1 MSNGIGKNPLNDIS
15 EVYLKMRESY
25 KIEPPKERLKT
36 DRNMFNI
43 PKDEQEAARERIKA
57 KTAAK
62 RAKMKEA
69 LDPVGKE
76 DGDVNNDGKKDST
89 DSYLLK
95 RRKAIAKAMKTRK
108 EELET
113 TDIEITEEMLAS
125 NAAHY
130 FYEEGINEEGVE
142 IFIEELGL
150 EEFVSFVEDLS
161 ADLLT
166 EARAARRARKGAKS
180 YDQVKAEI
188 DAKEAAK
195 KKASPA
201 KVQSATAT
209 AKKQQPKKRGALD
222 SIARTVLKGMDRHK
236 AAMARAKSDIQT
248 TKKIA
253 SKVGKGARE
262 FGKGFAS
269 GVKTAGKTA
278 TVAKKAMEEYSDWR
292 SDLVEADLIEVMDED
307 EAEKPIKEKKVN
319 NRVKINP
326 KLGEAIDEIGGTLIE
341 AVEDDEFDA
350 IIESVYDELIE
361 EGYSEEDVEDAIEF
375 ALTVP
380 LNEVSDSYYDSAVKS
395 SRAAAAKIKRDEM
408 MKRAKGRLRFMKR
421 KAGEVA
427 GNLKKRAATAAV
439 NVAFAGDAAKEK
451 VKSAAATVKKRVT
464 DAPKVAKSSIKDR
477 IKKGALAVAKRMSE
491 ETVDEKF
498 GMAADPSKPQSPRPT
513 KMPKSRER
521 NIGKHDD
528 YKDNPNRDFGV
539 RPEKGQKLR
548 SRASAVVQSQRRT
561 DKEVGVRE
569 QSELDEGKK
578 KMPYVKMFR
587 KAGNLGRDGSP
598 EAMERSKKITG
609 VMNKNAARVAAHRER
624 DDAAKDAKAARKAKM
639 KEELSVDDQMK
650 ISQAYNRMS
659 PEEKKAA
666 NKKAMGNVKK
676 VAAKIDTRTDAQK
689 MTDAVGKPRMG
700 SSD

>member
-1 MSNGIGKNPLNDIS
+1 
-15 EVYLKMRESY
+15 
-25 KIEPPKERLKT
+25 
-36 DRNMFNI
+36 
-43 PKDEQEAARERIKA
+43 
-57 KTAAK
+57 
-62 RAKMKEA
+62 
-69 LDPVGKE
+69 
-76 DGDVNNDGKKDST
+76 
-89 DSYLLK
+89 
-95 RRKAIAKAMKTRK
+95 
-108 EELET
+108 
-113 TDIEITEEMLAS
+113 
-125 NAAHY
+125 
-130 FYEEGINEEGVE
+130 
-142 IFIEELGL
+142 
-150 EEFVSFVEDLS
+150 
-161 ADLLT
+161 
-166 EARAARRARKGAKS
+166 
-180 YDQVKAEI
+180 
-188 DAKEAAK
+188 
-195 KKASPA
+195 
-201 KVQSATAT
+201 
-209 AKKQQPKKRGALD
+209 
-222 SIARTVLKGMDRHK
+222 
-236 AAMARAKSDIQT
+236 
-248 TKKIA
+248 
-253 SKVGKGARE
+253 
-262 FGKGFAS
+262 
-269 GVKTAGKTA
+269 
-278 TVAKKAMEEYSDWR
+278 
-292 SDLVEADLIEVMDED
+292 
-307 EAEKPIKEKKVN
+307 
-319 NRVKINP
+319 
-326 KLGEAIDEIGGTLIE
+326 
-341 AVEDDEFDA
+341 
-350 IIESVYDELIE
+350 
-361 EGYSEEDVEDAIEF
+361 
-375 ALTVP
+375 
-380 LNEVSDSYYDSAVKS
+380 
-395 SRAAAAKIKRDEM
+395 M

-427 GNLKKRAATAAV
+427 GNLKKKAATAAV

-451 VKSAAATVKKRVT
+451 VKSTAATVKKRVT
-464 DAPKVAKSSIKDR
+464 DAPKVAKRSLKDR

-491 ETVDEKF
+491 ETVEEKF

-569 QSELDEGKK
+569 QSELDEAKK

-676 VAAKIDTRTDAQK
+676 VAAKVDTRTDAQK

>member
-113 TDIEITEEMLAS
+113 TEIEITEEMVAS

-278 TVAKKAMEEYSDWR
+278 KVAKKAMEEYSDWR

-307 EAEKPIKEKKVN
+307 DAEKPIKEKKVN

-375 ALTVP
+375 ALTEP

-395 SRAAAAKIKRDEM
+395 SKKAAAKIKRDEM

-427 GNLKKRAATAAV
+427 GNLKKKAATAAV

-451 VKSAAATVKKRVT
+451 VKSTAATVKKRVT
-464 DAPKVAKSSIKDR
+464 DAPKVAKRSLKDR

-491 ETVDEKF
+491 ETVEEKF

-569 QSELDEGKK
+569 QDEMFEAKVDAGKTEK
-578 KMPYVKMFR
+578 EKREVSCLLYTSPSP
-587 KAGNLGRDGSP
+587 RDRG
-598 EAMERSKKITG
+598 
-609 VMNKNAARVAAHRER
+609 
-624 DDAAKDAKAARKAKM
+624 
-639 KEELSVDDQMK
+639 
-650 ISQAYNRMS
+650 
-659 PEEKKAA
+659 
-666 NKKAMGNVKK
+666 
-676 VAAKIDTRTDAQK
+676 
-689 MTDAVGKPRMG
+689 
-700 SSD
+700 

>member
-15 EVYLKMRESY
+15 KVYLEMRESY

-43 PKDEQEAARERIKA
+43 PKSEQDAAKERIKA

-76 DGDVNNDGKKDST
+76 DGDINNDGKKDKT
-89 DSYLLK
+89 DKYLMN
-95 RRKAIAKAMKTRK
+95 RRKKIGKAIAAN
-108 EELET
+108 EAV
-113 TDIEITEEMLAS
+113 EITEEMVAS

-161 ADLLT
+161 ADLLA
-166 EARAARRARKGAKS
+166 EERAARRARKGAKS
-180 YDQVKAEI
+180 YAQVKAEI

-209 AKKQQPKKRGALD
+209 AKTKQPKKRGALD

-253 SKVGKGARE
+253 SKVSKGARE

-278 TVAKKAMEEYSDWR
+278 KVAKKAMEEYSDWR
-292 SDLVEADLIEVMDED
+292 ADLQEQGLIEVVDET
-307 EAEKPIKEKKVN
+307 EADKPIKEKKVN
-319 NRVKINP
+319 NKVKINP
-326 KLGEAIDEIGGTLIE
+326 KLGEAIEEIGGTLIE
-341 AVEDDEFDA
+341 EIEDHEFDE
-350 IIESVYDELIE
+350 IVQSVYDELIE

-375 ALTVP
+375 ALTEQ

-395 SRAAAAKIKRDEM
+395 SKKAAAKIKRAEM

-427 GNLKKRAATAAV
+427 NKLKGKVAGAAVAATMAPGIAKDQARRTGRAV
-439 NVAFAGDAAKEK
+439 KQAVTSAPGKAKK
-451 VKSAAATVKKRVT
+451 
-464 DAPKVAKSSIKDR
+464 SIKDR
-477 IKKGALAVAKRMSE
+477 IKQGALAVAKRMSE
-491 ETVDEKF
+491 ENIEELYKGKHGQTEKEYADSRSQGGKMVSGDSKMSGAEYTHGRRVKVANP
-498 GMAADPSKPQSPRPT
+498 GMQPDVGGKT
-513 KMPKSRER
+513 KPKSQ
-521 NIGKHDD
+521 GKMD
-528 YKDNPNRDFGV
+528 RGT
-539 RPEKGQKLR
+539 
-548 SRASAVVQSQRRT
+548 RADLAYRKANLKQNNE
-561 DKEVGVRE
+561 EVE
-569 QSELDEGKK
+569 IDEAKK
-578 KMPYVKMFR
+578 KLPHVKMFR
-587 KAGNLGRDGSP
+587 KAGNLGRRWKS
-598 EAMERSKKITG
+598 RSNG
-609 VMNKNAARVAAHRER
+609 AF
-624 DDAAKDAKAARKAKM
+624 
-639 KEELSVDDQMK
+639 
-650 ISQAYNRMS
+650 
-659 PEEKKAA
+659 
-666 NKKAMGNVKK
+666 
-676 VAAKIDTRTDAQK
+676 
-689 MTDAVGKPRMG
+689 
-700 SSD
+700 